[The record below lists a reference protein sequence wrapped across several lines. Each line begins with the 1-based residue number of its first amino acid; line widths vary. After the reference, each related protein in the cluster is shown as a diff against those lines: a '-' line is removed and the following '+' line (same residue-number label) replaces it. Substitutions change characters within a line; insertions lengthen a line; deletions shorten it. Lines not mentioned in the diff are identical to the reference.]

1 MLTENPAVFT
11 DPRFLGDVATWS
23 VGPKDVNGIFDAAPT
38 QAFGML
44 DATGPV
50 FRCAMADVPTI
61 ARGQTLT
68 ISAVVYTVT
77 RAEKN
82 FGGPGW
88 VRVHLER

>member
-1 MLTENPAVFT
+1 MFAEDLSVFT

-23 VGPKDVNGIFDAAPT
+23 VGNASVNGIFDAAPA
-38 QAFGML
+38 QAFGVI

-50 FRCAMADVPTI
+50 FRCAEADVPTI

-68 ISAVVYTVT
+68 ILGVVWSVS
-77 RAEKN
+77 RVERG
-82 FGGPGW
+82 FGGRGW